1 MIRTARLLAPL
12 AVIFFAGACSHFH
25 PPTPKA
31 MPGSDAPPTAAEPLP
46 AGALLPSRNLLVGRV
61 LAVDLAQGFVFV
73 NLASDA
79 PAAALVDDADLITR
93 TDALHETARLR
104 ASRYVRGRT
113 LGAKIVSGQPAP
125 GDEVVFPA
133 P

>member
-12 AVIFFAGACSHFH
+12 AVFFFASACSYFN
-25 PPTPKA
+25 PLTPKPMGQRQPA
-31 MPGSDAPPTAAEPLP
+31 MPADPLP

-61 LAVDLAQGFVFV
+61 LAVDAGSRF
-73 NLASDA
+73 ASVELVTDA
-79 PAAALVDDADLITR
+79 PATALTDGAELISR
-93 TDALHETARLR
+93 SDGLRETARLR

-113 LGAKIVSGQPAP
+113 LGTNIVAGQPAP